1 MQQFYCIK
9 IKTITD
15 LYRFIRLRFDKIT
28 DLRDM
33 QIFDKV
39 YQTGM
44 SGDLRCCTYLADTD
58 MLRCLTSVKNSLKSL
73 FSFHI
78 EPCPHS
84 TVLCNRVLR
93 QMKIKCVRLMTG
105 RGTD

>member
-1 MQQFYCIK
+1 MFYCIK
-9 IKTITD
+9 IKTTTD
-15 LYRFIRLRFDKIT
+15 LYRFIRLSFNKIT
-28 DLRDM
+28 DVRNM

-39 YQTGM
+39 YQTGV

-58 MLRCLTSVKNSLKSL
+58 MLRCLTSVKNSLKSHL

-84 TVLCNRVLR
+84 TVLCNRVLK
-93 QMKIKCVRLMTG
+93 QMKIKCVKY
-105 RGTD
+105 

>member
-1 MQQFYCIK
+1 MFYSIK

-28 DLRDM
+28 DVRNM

-39 YQTGM
+39 YQTDVCG
-44 SGDLRCCTYLADTD
+44 GLRCCTYLAETD
-58 MLRCLTSVKNSLKSL
+58 MLRCLTSVKNSLKSHL

-78 EPCPHS
+78 
-84 TVLCNRVLR
+84 
-93 QMKIKCVRLMTG
+93 
-105 RGTD
+105 GTMSAFNGFV

>member
-1 MQQFYCIK
+1 MFYWIK
-9 IKTITD
+9 IKTTTD

-28 DLRDM
+28 DLRNM

-39 YQTGM
+39 YQTGV

-58 MLRCLTSVKNSLKSL
+58 MLRCLTSVKNSLKSHR

-78 EPCPHS
+78 GAMS
-84 TVLCNRVLR
+84 TLNGFV
-93 QMKIKCVRLMTG
+93 
-105 RGTD
+105 